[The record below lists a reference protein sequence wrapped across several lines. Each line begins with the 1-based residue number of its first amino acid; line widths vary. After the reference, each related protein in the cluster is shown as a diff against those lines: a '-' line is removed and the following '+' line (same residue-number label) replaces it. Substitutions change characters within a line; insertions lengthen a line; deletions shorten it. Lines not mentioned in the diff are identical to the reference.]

1 METSERRMAML
12 KLLCRR
18 RHEKIANLAQE
29 FGVSERTVRRDIEV
43 LSLSEPIYT
52 QAGRYGGGVYVM
64 DDYFMDRM
72 YFKDSEAAVLNKLLE
87 REESGVGRM
96 LSLSEISVL
105 KNLIAD
111 YTKPSPA
118 NKKEMR
124 KVI

>member
-52 QAGRYGGGVYVM
+52 QAGLYGGGVYVM